1 MEWVEPLTAQLGA
14 WEPWA
19 GVVPE
24 EQLRAWVSQ
33 GRVVRYRMGQE
44 VLQPEGACTHLGWVV
59 HGGVRWVGTQPPLGT
74 PVTLAV
80 GGKGCS
86 IGTARWGSGLA
97 CEWVV
102 AKEETVCWEIPL
114 AEWETWVDAYPALG
128 KRYREGCSV
137 PEAYWVLSQ
146 QPQTQDWPLVSWAQQ
161 APAVVRVWEQS
172 EPPTESDYRWL
183 PSGPQRWLGFPV
195 GWWSEMSVV
204 APVEESP
211 PEWLA
216 LVPYG
221 EAGEPA
227 PRLRDLSAY
236 PLVRATAGE
245 PLLLA
250 CFAMLCRYYRVPFR
264 KEVLQRALSGR
275 SSHEEQNS
283 LYLCAAVGEF
293 LGLHSQLLQIPRSAL
308 GQLPHTALVQWEQDL
323 AVVYDADATSV
334 VLAHPKESQVREVPL
349 AEAMT
354 ALQPDPQVEAVQ
366 VLLLYPTPATPKQKF
381 GLSWFVPFVIK
392 YRRVLTE
399 VLVAS
404 FFVQLFG
411 LANPLVIQVLIDKV
425 LVQGGLETLNV
436 IGLFLLIVALFEGV
450 LSALRMFLF
459 ADTTNR
465 IDFALGT
472 EIIDRLFR
480 LPLRYFEK
488 RPVGEVASRVNELE
502 NIRQFLTGTALTV
515 ALDALFSVIYIVI
528 MFVYNWML
536 ALVALAVI
544 PLFAILTFLVTPILR
559 SQLRTKAERHAAS
572 QSYLVETLTGI
583 QTVKGQSIELQSRW
597 KWQDLYSRYVAAG
610 FRTVVTSATAGS
622 ISHFLEQL
630 SGLVVLW
637 VGARMVLGSEGQFTL
652 GQLIAFRII
661 AGYVISPLL
670 RLIQLWQNFQE
681 TAISLERLSD
691 IVDTPTELELSPS
704 RLALPPIVGEIRFEE
719 LSFRFAAAG
728 PLQLVNVN
736 LVVPAGAFV
745 GIVGQS
751 GSGKST
757 LLKLVSRLYEPLAG
771 RILIDGYDIAK
782 VDLYSVRSQIGL
794 VPQEPL
800 LFEGTVRENI
810 ALTRPESTDAEIM
823 EAARIALAHEFIM
836 NLPQGYDTPV
846 GERGAGLSGGQRQR
860 IAIARTVLQNPAL
873 LLLDEATSALD
884 YDTERRV
891 CRNLIEF
898 CRGRTVLFISHR
910 LKVLQGA
917 DKIVVMHQGMLEEE
931 GTHGELMARR
941 GRYYCLYQQQDA
953 EISLS

>member
-1 MEWVEPLTAQLGA
+1 MGVPWIETLQSHIGT
-14 WEPWA
+14 WEPWG
-19 GVVPE
+19 GVLPPE
-24 EQLRAWVSQ
+24 ILSEFLAQ
-33 GRVVRYRMGQE
+33 GQVVRYRFGQD
-44 VLQPEGACTHLGWVV
+44 LLLPDRPLTHLAWVIS
-59 HGGVRWVGTQPPLGT
+59 GTVRWLGTQPPLET
-74 PVTLAV
+74 PVTLQLGGEGSAV
-80 GGKGCS
+80 GLAVWVS
-86 IGTARWGSGLA
+86 GTP

-102 AKEETVCWEIPL
+102 AREETAVWRLQVTAWE
-114 AEWETWVDAYPALG
+114 EWVERYPALAAP
-128 KRYREGCSV
+128 YQHCCSI
-137 PEAYWVLSQ
+137 PEAYQVLAAD
-146 QPQTQDWPLVSWAQQ
+146 PPLQEESLLVWAQQ
-161 APAVVRVWEQS
+161 APTQAKVLTQAQ
-172 EPPTESDYRWL
+172 PPQDENYRFF
-183 PSGPQRWLGFPV
+183 PSGSGRWLGFPAA
-195 GWWSEMSVV
+195 WWQ
-204 APVEESP
+204 APPPIPPPTP

-216 LVPYG
+216 LVPYA
-221 EAGEPA
+221 EAPA
-227 PRLRDLSAY
+227 PVVAPVQDLQDY
-236 PLVRATAGE
+236 PFVRALANE
-245 PLLLA
+245 PSLLA
-250 CFAMLCRYYRVPFR
+250 CFAMVCRYYRVPFR

-275 SSHEEQNS
+275 SVHEELNS
-283 LYLCAAVGEF
+283 LYLCAAVAEF
-293 LGLHSQLLQIPRSAL
+293 LGLHTHLIQIPLNAL
-308 GQLPHTALVQWEQDL
+308 EQLPTTALALWRGEIVL
-323 AVVYDADATSV
+323 IYAADAGGV
-334 VLAHPKESQVREVPL
+334 VVAQPTDRLRRVPIS
-349 AEAMT
+349 EAVA
-354 ALQPDPQVEAVQ
+354 ALQPDPQVESFP
-366 VLLLYPTPATPKQKF
+366 LLLLQPTAATPKQKF
-381 GLSWFVPFVIK
+381 GLAWFIPFVIK
-392 YRRVLTE
+392 YRRSLTE

-425 LVQGGLETLNV
+425 LVQGGLATLNV
-436 IGLFLLIVALFEGV
+436 IGLFLLIVALFEGI
-450 LSALRMFLF
+450 LSALRTYLF

-515 ALDALFSVIYIVI
+515 VLDASFSVIYILI

-544 PLFAILTFLVTPILR
+544 PLFALLTFLVTPILR

-583 QTVKGQSIELQSRW
+583 QTVKGQSIELPSRW
-597 KWQDLYSRYVAAG
+597 KWQNLYSRYVAAG
-610 FRTVVTSATAGS
+610 FQTVVTSATAGS

-637 VGARMVLGSEGQFTL
+637 VGARMVLSSQGQFTL

-691 IVDTPTELELSPS
+691 IVDTPTEGEISPS
-704 RLALPPIVGEIRFEE
+704 RLGLPPIRGELRFEE
-719 LSFRFAAAG
+719 LSFRFATTG

-736 LVVPAGAFV
+736 LHIPAGSFV

-757 LLKLVSRLYEPLAG
+757 LLKLVSRLYEPLTG

-782 VDLYSVRSQIGL
+782 VDLYSLRSQIGL

-800 LFEGTVRENI
+800 LFEGTVRDNI
-810 ALTRPESTDAEIM
+810 ALTRPESSEAEII
-823 EAARIALAHEFIM
+823 EAARLAMAHDFIM

-860 IAIARTVLQNPAL
+860 IAIARALLQKPAL

-884 YDTERRV
+884 YDTERKV
-891 CRNLIEF
+891 CHNLIQYS
-898 CRGRTVLFISHR
+898 RGRTVLFISHR

-917 DKIVVMHQGMLEEE
+917 DKIIVMHQGMVEEE

-953 EISLS
+953 EVLDG

>member
-1 MEWVEPLTAQLGA
+1 
-14 WEPWA
+14 
-19 GVVPE
+19 
-24 EQLRAWVSQ
+24 
-33 GRVVRYRMGQE
+33 
-44 VLQPEGACTHLGWVV
+44 
-59 HGGVRWVGTQPPLGT
+59 
-74 PVTLAV
+74 
-80 GGKGCS
+80 
-86 IGTARWGSGLA
+86 
-97 CEWVV
+97 
-102 AKEETVCWEIPL
+102 
-114 AEWETWVDAYPALG
+114 
-128 KRYREGCSV
+128 
-137 PEAYWVLSQ
+137 
-146 QPQTQDWPLVSWAQQ
+146 
-161 APAVVRVWEQS
+161 
-172 EPPTESDYRWL
+172 
-183 PSGPQRWLGFPV
+183 
-195 GWWSEMSVV
+195 
-204 APVEESP
+204 
-211 PEWLA
+211 
-216 LVPYG
+216 
-221 EAGEPA
+221 
-227 PRLRDLSAY
+227 
-236 PLVRATAGE
+236 
-245 PLLLA
+245 
-250 CFAMLCRYYRVPFR
+250 
-264 KEVLQRALSGR
+264 
-275 SSHEEQNS
+275 
-283 LYLCAAVGEF
+283 
-293 LGLHSQLLQIPRSAL
+293 
-308 GQLPHTALVQWEQDL
+308 
-323 AVVYDADATSV
+323 
-334 VLAHPKESQVREVPL
+334 
-349 AEAMT
+349 
-354 ALQPDPQVEAVQ
+354 
-366 VLLLYPTPATPKQKF
+366 
-381 GLSWFVPFVIK
+381 
-392 YRRVLTE
+392 
-399 VLVAS
+399 
-404 FFVQLFG
+404 
-411 LANPLVIQVLIDKV
+411 
-425 LVQGGLETLNV
+425 
-436 IGLFLLIVALFEGV
+436 
-450 LSALRMFLF
+450 
-459 ADTTNR
+459 
-465 IDFALGT
+465 
-472 EIIDRLFR
+472 
-480 LPLRYFEK
+480 
-488 RPVGEVASRVNELE
+488 
-502 NIRQFLTGTALTV
+502 
-515 ALDALFSVIYIVI
+515 
-528 MFVYNWML
+528 
-536 ALVALAVI
+536 
-544 PLFAILTFLVTPILR
+544 
-559 SQLRTKAERHAAS
+559 
-572 QSYLVETLTGI
+572 
-583 QTVKGQSIELQSRW
+583 
-597 KWQDLYSRYVAAG
+597 
-610 FRTVVTSATAGS
+610 
-622 ISHFLEQL
+622 
-630 SGLVVLW
+630 
-637 VGARMVLGSEGQFTL
+637 MVLGSEGQFTL

-846 GERGAGLSGGQRQR
+846 GERGSGLSGGQRQR

>member
-1 MEWVEPLTAQLGA
+1 MEWIEPIAAQLQT
-14 WEPWA
+14 WEPWV

-24 EQLRAWVSQ
+24 ATLREMVAQ
-33 GRVVRYRMGQE
+33 GRVVRYRIGHVLCSPE
-44 VLQPEGACTHLGWVV
+44 VELTHLTWVV
-59 HGGVRWVGTQPPLGT
+59 AGAVRWLGTQPPLAT
-74 PVTLAV
+74 PVTLQV
-80 GGKGCS
+80 GGPGS
-86 IGTARWGSGLA
+86 ALGLASWVSGLP

-102 AKEETVCWEIPL
+102 AKEETVGWEVPL
-114 AEWETWVDAYPALG
+114 PLWELWVAEFPQLAKP
-128 KRYREGCSV
+128 YRESCSI
-137 PEAYWVLSQ
+137 PEAYHVLCN
-146 QPQTQDWPLVSWAQQ
+146 QPQPQDWPLLQWAQQ
-161 APAVVRVWEQS
+161 APGHVQVVAGETA
-172 EPPTESDYRWL
+172 PLDDAYHWL
-183 PSGPQRWLGFPV
+183 PSGSQRWLGYPAAWWQELASDPV
-195 GWWSEMSVV
+195 
-204 APVEESP
+204 P
-211 PEWLA
+211 PEMPPDWLT
-216 LVPYG
+216 LVPYA
-221 EAGEPA
+221 EPLTPRSTVRDLTAYPFVRSLPGEP
-227 PRLRDLSAY
+227 P
-236 PLVRATAGE
+236 
-245 PLLLA
+245 LLA

-264 KEVLQRALSGR
+264 KEVLERALSGR
-275 SSHEEQNS
+275 STREETNS

-293 LGLHSQLLQIPRSAL
+293 LGLHSQLMQIPRQAL
-308 GQLPHTALVQWEQDL
+308 GQLPTTALVLWHGEL
-323 AVVYDADATSV
+323 AVLYDTDSTQV
-334 VLAHPKESQVREVPL
+334 VIARPTTQVALVPM
-349 AEAMT
+349 AEAVA
-354 ALQPDPQVEAVQ
+354 ALQSDPQVESLS
-366 VLLLYPTPATPKQKF
+366 VLLLQPTPATPKQRF
-381 GLSWFVPFVIK
+381 GLNWFIPFVIK

-425 LVQGGLETLNV
+425 LVQGGLATLNV
-436 IGLFLLIVALFEGV
+436 IGLFLLIVALFEGI
-450 LSALRMFLF
+450 LSALRTYLF

-515 ALDALFSVIYIVI
+515 VLDACFSVIYIVI

-544 PLFAILTFLVTPILR
+544 PLFALLTFLVTPILR

-597 KWQDLYSRYVAAG
+597 KWQDLYSRYVKAG

-637 VGARMVLGSEGQFTL
+637 VGARMVLSSEGQFTL

-670 RLIQLWQNFQE
+670 RMIQLWQNFQE

-691 IVDTPTELELSPS
+691 IVDTPTELEMASS
-704 RLALPPIVGEIRFEE
+704 RLALPAIRGEIQFEE
-719 LSFRFAAAG
+719 LSFRFATTG

-736 LVVPAGAFV
+736 LFIPAGAFV

-757 LLKLVSRLYEPLAG
+757 LLKLVSRLYDPLAG
-771 RILIDGYDIAK
+771 RILLDGYDIAK
-782 VDLYSVRSQIGL
+782 VDLYSLRSQIGL

-800 LFEGTVRENI
+800 LFEGTVRDNI
-810 ALTRPESTDAEIM
+810 ALTKPESTDTEIM
-823 EAARIALAHEFIM
+823 EAARLAMAHEFIM

-860 IAIARTVLQNPAL
+860 IAIARTLLQNPQL

-891 CRNLIEF
+891 CRHLIEF
-898 CRGRTVLFISHR
+898 CQGRTVLFISHR

-917 DKIVVMHQGMLEEE
+917 DKIVVMHQGMVEEE
-931 GTHGELMARR
+931 GTHAELMARR

-953 EISLS
+953 EVTLS